1 MDEKASPLAAARVDE
16 QEASLSMVAK
26 TVHIVSLGCPK
37 NQVDSEVMGA
47 ILAESGYLLTDR
59 PEEASVILINTCAFI
74 LPARE
79 EAIAEILR
87 AAAWKT
93 GGKGPCAHLIVTGCL
108 PQRYGKELTAALP
121 EVDLFLGTAET
132 PNIGRHLDRLLRLPK
147 TGRRGR
153 SVVGRPT
160 FLMNAGHRRLISPAA
175 HSAYIK
181 IADGCSNRC
190 SYCVIPSIRGKA
202 RSRTIDDILR
212 EAEDLAARGVRELI
226 VTAQDTT
233 AYGLDRK
240 DKPTLSRLLREL
252 ARVDGLSWIR
262 LLYTYP
268 ARLTEELLRTIAEEE
283 KICRYLDIPIQ
294 HSDDA
299 ILAAMHRR
307 GDNALIRK
315 VIAHA
320 REVIPDVALRTSL
333 IVGFPGETPRRF
345 QKLLDFVRETRFDH
359 LGVFPYSREE
369 GTEAAT
375 LPSRISERE
384 KERRRAIVME
394 EQALIS
400 REINSTLIGT
410 RQEILV
416 EGPGELDGFT
426 RIGRCRR
433 QAPEIDGVTHLRGG
447 DPDVGRIV
455 ACRITAADDYDLFA
469 EVI

>member
-1 MDEKASPLAAARVDE
+1 MTEKN
-16 QEASLSMVAK
+16 
-26 TVHIVSLGCPK
+26 VHIVSLGCPK

-47 ILAESGYLLTDR
+47 ILAESGYRLTDS

-87 AAAWKT
+87 AAAWKR
-93 GGKGPCAHLIVTGCL
+93 GGKGPCSLLVVTGCL
-108 PQRYGKELTAALP
+108 PQRYGSELEGALP
-121 EVDLFLGTAET
+121 EVDLFLGTAEI
-132 PNIGRHLDRLLRLPK
+132 PHIGQHLDRLRTRPT
-147 TGRRGR
+147 TGRRRR
-153 SVVGRPT
+153 SVIGRPT
-160 FLMNAGHRRLISPAA
+160 FLMNADHRRLISPPA

-202 RSRTIDDILR
+202 RSRTIDDILK
-212 EAEDLAARGVRELI
+212 EAEALAARGVRELI

-233 AYGLDRK
+233 AYGLDKRG
-240 DKPTLSRLLREL
+240 KPNLSRLLREL
-252 ARVDGLSWIR
+252 ARVDGLLWIR

-268 ARLTEELLRTIAEEE
+268 TRLTEELLRTIAEEE
-283 KICRYLDIPIQ
+283 KICNYLDIPIQ
-294 HSDDA
+294 HSEDA
-299 ILAAMHRR
+299 ILTAMHRR
-307 GDNALIRK
+307 GDNALIRT
-315 VIAHA
+315 VIARA
-320 REVIPDVALRTSL
+320 REVIGDVALRTSL

-345 QKLLDFVRETRFDH
+345 ERLLAFVRETRFDH

-369 GTEAAT
+369 GTEAAA

-384 KERRRAIVME
+384 KERRRGLVME

-410 RQEILV
+410 RQQVLV
-416 EGPGELDGFT
+416 EGPGELEGFS

-433 QAPEIDGVTHLRGG
+433 QAPEIDGVTHLQGG
-447 DPDVGRIV
+447 DPEVGEIV
-455 ACRITAADDYDLFA
+455 ACRITAVDDYDLFA
-469 EVI
+469 ETI

>member
-1 MDEKASPLAAARVDE
+1 MDRKNIPHMAA
-16 QEASLSMVAK
+16 K
-26 TVHIVSLGCPK
+26 NVHIISLGCPK
-37 NQVDSEVMGA
+37 NQVDSEVMGG
-47 ILAESGYLLTDR
+47 ILAESGYLLTNR

-93 GGKGPCAHLIVTGCL
+93 GRKGPCSHLVVTGCL
-108 PQRYGKELTAALP
+108 PQRYGKELEEALP
-121 EVDLFLGTAET
+121 EVDLFLGTAAV
-132 PNIGRHLDRLLRLPK
+132 PHIGRHLDTLLSGIGK
-147 TGRRGR
+147 THRR
-153 SVVGRPT
+153 SAIDPPT
-160 FLMNAGHRRLISPAA
+160 FLMNAGHRRQISTPAG
-175 HSAYIK
+175 SAYIK

-202 RSRTIDDILR
+202 RSRTIDDIVK
-212 EAEDLAARGVRELI
+212 EAEGLAARGVRELI

-233 AYGLDRK
+233 AYGLDRRE
-240 DKPTLSRLLREL
+240 KPTLSRLLREL
-252 ARVDGLSWIR
+252 AGIDGLSWIR

-333 IVGFPGETPRRF
+333 IVGFPGETRRRF
-345 QKLLDFVRETRFDH
+345 ENLLSFVREIRFDH
-359 LGVFPYSREE
+359 LGIFPYSREE
-369 GTEAAT
+369 GTEAAA

-384 KERRRAIVME
+384 KERRRGLVME

-400 REINSTLIGT
+400 REINSALIGT

-433 QAPEIDGVTHLRGG
+433 QAPEIDGVTYLRGA
-447 DPDVGRIV
+447 DPEVGQIV
-455 ACRITAADDYDLFA
+455 ASRITAADDYDLFA